1 MLEVTGSIPVSPT
14 KLIMKL
20 LFIFIFFIVPIY
32 SIPITI
38 PVGSNA
44 KWVADHLKQKEIIKS
59 SRLFYLYLRTNN
71 LSTQIHSGNFDI
83 PQDAPYKEISDILV
97 GKKQHY
103 VSVTIPE
110 GYTIQEIA
118 NKLVDKKI
126 IKDSTTFLSYVS
138 KQRPSKIN
146 DLLSNKTLSS
156 FEGILFPDTY
166 YFTKYSSNSM
176 VYKAFIKRFNQ
187 VFVNEYNAKKKPKLS
202 FYDTLILA
210 SIIEKEAGTI
220 NEMATISGV
229 FHNRL
234 RKKMYLASCPTVG
247 YAMGQP
253 RKKSLTYN
261 DLKYKSPYNT
271 YQNKGLP
278 PAPIASPGKR
288 AFHAALNP
296 AKTPYLYFV
305 AKNDGSGEHVFSL
318 TLKDHLLNQKKILA
332 QTK

>member
-1 MLEVTGSIPVSPT
+1 
-14 KLIMKL
+14 MKL
-20 LFIFIFFIVPIY
+20 LLIFIFFIVRIDA
-32 SIPITI
+32 IPITI
-38 PVGSNA
+38 PPGSNA
-44 KWVADHLKQKEIIKS
+44 RWVSEHLKQKKIINS

-71 LSTQIHSGNFDI
+71 LSTQLHSGDFDI
-83 PQDAPYKEISDILV
+83 PQDAPYKEISDILI

-110 GYTIQEIA
+110 GYTMQEIA
-118 NKLVDKKI
+118 NTLVDKKI
-126 IKDSTTFLSYVS
+126 IKDAATFLNHVS
-138 KQRPSKIN
+138 NQPPSKIN
-146 DLLSNKTLSS
+146 HRLANTTLSS

-166 YFTKYSSNSM
+166 YFTKHSSNTM
-176 VYKAFIKRFNQ
+176 VYNAFIKRFNQ
-187 VFVNEYNAKKKPKLS
+187 VFIHEYESKKNPTLS

-220 NEMATISGV
+220 REMATISGV

-253 RKKSLTYN
+253 RKKSLTYK
-261 DLKYKSPYNT
+261 DLAYDSPYNT
-271 YQNKGLP
+271 YKNKGLP
-278 PAPIASPGKR
+278 PTPIASPGKL
-288 AFHAALNP
+288 AFQAALNP

-318 TLKDHLLNQKKILA
+318 TLKDHLRNQQKILA